1 MSGPRLEPAAAPPAR
16 RRLLRRALVPWLAPW
31 AAPAPWLALLLL
43 ALAAASSP
51 PRLWFWVALLVVG
64 LLLGWIQALGGRPR

>member
-1 MSGPRLEPAAAPPAR
+1 MNQAR
-16 RRLLRRALVPWLAPW
+16 ERPTIRRGLGPWLAPW

-51 PRLWFWVALLVVG
+51 PRLWFWVALLVVV
-64 LLLGWIQALGGRPR
+64 LLVGWVQALSSRDR

>member
-1 MSGPRLEPAAAPPAR
+1 LNQAR
-16 RRLLRRALVPWLAPW
+16 QRHPIRRALGPWLAPW

-51 PRLWFWVALLVVG
+51 PRLWFWVALLVVV
-64 LLLGWIQALGGRPR
+64 LLVGWVQALGGRRR

>member
-1 MSGPRLEPAAAPPAR
+1 M
-16 RRLLRRALVPWLAPW
+16 PWLAPW

-51 PRLWFWVALLVVG
+51 PRLWFWVALLVVV

>member
-1 MSGPRLEPAAAPPAR
+1 MSDPRVEAVAVRAR
-16 RRLLRRALVPWLAPW
+16 RRPLRQALVPWLAPW

-51 PRLWFWVALLVVG
+51 PRLWFWVALLGVV
-64 LLLGWIQALGGRPR
+64 LLVGWIQALGGRPR